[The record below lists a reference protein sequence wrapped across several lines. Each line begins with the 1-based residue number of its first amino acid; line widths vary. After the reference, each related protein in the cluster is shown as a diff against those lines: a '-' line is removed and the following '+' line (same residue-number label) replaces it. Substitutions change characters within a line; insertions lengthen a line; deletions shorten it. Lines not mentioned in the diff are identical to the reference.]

1 VVSDWWLVTG
11 EEAAEAAIARGGTPP
26 PAAQALSSFL
36 ISLFF
41 LRLCASASLRF
52 YSLPISP

>member
-1 VVSDWWLVTG
+1 VTG